1 MHHDGSNMRRSVRIL
16 GLVQE
21 QIPGSLFRGDFLAV
35 GKTHMFLRSFRL
47 LTTARKNHN
56 DLCREVT
63 PLWRPRQGTSS
74 SFSGRG
80 GPIIKHPETY
90 WTITD
95 PNDPQKSATLVLEQ
109 IAPFVREFERIET
122 VEDFLSYFDFMR
134 PNMSVPVQLDFALAD
149 YLIGDIARCERALAH
164 VKSVLDDHDD
174 RWFTRDRPAY
184 KQVRAQLDSDP
195 AGLRDVIE
203 TWRKDNIERLGLAP
217 LT

>member
-1 MHHDGSNMRRSVRIL
+1 MRRSVRIL

-21 QIPGSLFRGDFLAV
+21 QIPGSVLCGDFLAV
-35 GKTHMFLRSFRL
+35 GKTQMFLRSFRL
-47 LTTARKNHN
+47 LTAARKNHN
-56 DLCREVT
+56 DLYRRVT
-63 PLWRPRQGTSS
+63 PLWRPREGPSS
-74 SFSGRG
+74 SFG
-80 GPIIKHPETY
+80 GIIKHPDTY
-90 WTITD
+90 WTVTD
-95 PNDPQKSATLVLEQ
+95 PKDHRKSAALVLEQ
-109 IAPFVREFERIET
+109 IAPFVPEYERIET

-149 YLIGDIARCERALAH
+149 YLVGDISRCERALAH

-174 RWFTRDRPAY
+174 LWFTNDRPAY

-195 AGLRDVIE
+195 AGLRDLIE